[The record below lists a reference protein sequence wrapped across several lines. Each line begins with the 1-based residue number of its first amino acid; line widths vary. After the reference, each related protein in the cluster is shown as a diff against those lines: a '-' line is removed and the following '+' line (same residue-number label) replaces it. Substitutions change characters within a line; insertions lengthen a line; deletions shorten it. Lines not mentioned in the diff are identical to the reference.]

1 MKGFDAMRE
10 NAIVEKSMLFAVRIV
25 RLYQHLTDARR
36 EFVMSKQTLRSGTSI
51 GANVREAESAQSK
64 ADFVAKC
71 SIALKECDETG
82 YWLELLKR
90 TEYISSAQ
98 YDSIESDRKEL
109 FALLTSIIKTSKET
123 LKKWKMEN

>member
-36 EFVMSKQTLRSGTSI
+36 EFVMSKQALRSGTSI

>member
-123 LKKWKMEN
+123 LKKWKMES

>member
-25 RLYQHLTDARR
+25 RLYQHLTDSRR
-36 EFVMSKQTLRSGTSI
+36 EFVMSKQALRSGTSI

-109 FALLTSIIKTSKET
+109 FALLTAIIKTSKET
-123 LKKWKMEN
+123 LRK

>member
-36 EFVMSKQTLRSGTSI
+36 EFVMSKQALRSGTSI

-109 FALLTSIIKTSKET
+109 FALLTSIIKTSKEA
-123 LKKWKMEN
+123 LRK

>member
-36 EFVMSKQTLRSGTSI
+36 EFVMSKQALRSGTSI

-82 YWLELLKR
+82 YRLELLKR

>member
-36 EFVMSKQTLRSGTSI
+36 EFVMSKQALRSGTSI

-123 LKKWKMEN
+123 LKKWKIEN

>member
-123 LKKWKMEN
+123 LKKWKIEN

>member
-1 MKGFDAMRE
+1 MRE